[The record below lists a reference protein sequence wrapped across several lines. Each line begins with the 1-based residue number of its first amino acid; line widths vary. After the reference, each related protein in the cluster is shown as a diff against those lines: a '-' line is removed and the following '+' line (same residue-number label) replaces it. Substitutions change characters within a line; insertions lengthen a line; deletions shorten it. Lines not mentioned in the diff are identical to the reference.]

1 MSTGELNAED
11 LEGLVGRELDGRYLL
26 DRFIDRG
33 GFGVVYRGIDKK
45 FNQPVAVK
53 VGLSYREF
61 MKEAKLAAEVR
72 HDNIVQVSDYGHDR
86 GLAYLVMEFLH
97 GDDLEKLFKSQD
109 NRLTSHQL
117 RKLVAEVGD
126 ALAHAHAD
134 QLIHRDLKPRN
145 IILKELHSK
154 SGTSLPARF
163 VLLDFGIASKMDA
176 TGTQRNRT
184 QDGAGTVEYMAPEL
198 LKTAPVATQLSDIYA
213 FGTILY
219 QMMMGRVPFPQNDT
233 SHMALSQCVSA
244 ILHLPPPPFEVAAS
258 DRSYPS
264 AVEAIV
270 LQCLD
275 KDPANRPRTME
286 EVRDR
291 FLAAFEPT
299 SASKRRVDFSKT
311 VRPGEL
317 GEDTSP
323 GFDHD
328 TDVQSQARQAPPQP
342 VAPPSRAPWLLLLL
356 LLGAIVAAAPFV
368 RPYFTT
374 PTFQPVAQLTVQQGK
389 NVVPTQDDQVF
400 KLPAGDRMSLVF
412 AIRDLPSGSTPEFAD
427 PEAPPGVLIDG
438 QSVGQESARNY
449 TVSIADLN
457 MSEGEL
463 PAITFRA
470 KVPGR
475 PEPLEKSLKLEVV
488 RPGFWMPAKLQALGF
503 REASDARLCR
513 VDQAVYASVIER
525 KIGNQT
531 ARFRLVPATTIG
543 DRRIKTF
550 YVMEDLVTNAL
561 FQEFTSADPN
571 FEFGPRLVDE
581 SSGAT
586 LQPWD
591 SGDEAP
597 VTCIYVLEAQ
607 RFAQWLAGQHG
618 SLPSTTEWE
627 LSAGYYD
634 FLRLLKAR
642 FPKEDIAD
650 IPADSL
656 KNLPLLQDSL
666 PAIGA
671 EVGVGAGPTL
681 GDFRSFG
688 GPLVKKSSPYGC
700 LYRLI
705 PSTQGVP
712 TEMTSTYEDLAG
724 AEKDL
729 RDLCRRRI
737 PGKNDEEIVECVADV
752 RGPGT
757 AGSTRDD
764 LWITYPQDRPPA
776 VSQIEDLKK
785 AGILSLAPDGGI
797 ALDSY
802 IGFRIVISTD
812 NIDE

>member
-1 MSTGELNAED
+1 MSTGDLNAED
-11 LEGLVGRELDGRYLL
+11 LEGLVGRELEGRYLL

-86 GLAYLVMEFLH
+86 GLAYMVMEFLH

-145 IILKELHSK
+145 IILKELQSK

-198 LKTAPVATQLSDIYA
+198 LKTEPVSTQASDIYA

-219 QMMMGRVPFPQNDT
+219 QMMMGRVPFPQCDN

-244 ILHLPPPPFEVAAS
+244 ILHLPPPPFEVAAP
-258 DRSYPS
+258 DRSYLP

-323 GFDHD
+323 GFDQD
-328 TDVQSQARQAPPQP
+328 TDAHSQARHSLTQP
-342 VAPPSRAPWLLLLL
+342 AARPSRAPWLMMLL
-356 LLGAIVAAAPFV
+356 LLGAMGAAVPFV

-374 PTFQPVAQLTVQQGK
+374 PTFQPVAQLAVLQGK
-389 NVVPTQDDQVF
+389 EVVTAQDDQVF
-400 KLPAGDRMSLVF
+400 RIPAGDRLSLVF
-412 AIRDLPSGSTPEFAD
+412 SINEIPRGSSPEFEE
-427 PEAPPGVLIDG
+427 PEAPPGVLIES
-438 QSVGQESARNY
+438 QSTGQESARNY
-449 TVSIADLN
+449 VVSIADLN
-457 MSEGEL
+457 MAAGEL

-475 PEPLEKSLKLEVV
+475 SEPLEKSLKLEVV
-488 RPGFWMPAKLQALGF
+488 HPGFWMPQKLQARGF

-513 VDQAVYASVIER
+513 VEQAVYASVIER
-525 KIGNQT
+525 KVGNQT
-531 ARFRLVPATTIG
+531 ARFRLVPATAIG
-543 DRRIKTF
+543 DRRIRTF

-561 FQEFTSADPN
+561 FQEFASAEPN

-586 LQPWD
+586 LKPWE

-607 RFAQWLAGQHG
+607 RFAQWLAGQRG

-642 FPKEDIAD
+642 YPDSDVAD
-650 IPADSL
+650 IPSDSL
-656 KNLPLLQDSL
+656 KILPPHFQDRL

-681 GDFRSFG
+681 GEFRSFD
-688 GPLVKKSSPYGC
+688 GPLVTKSSPYGC
-700 LYRLI
+700 LYRLL
-705 PSTQGVP
+705 PSTQAVP
-712 TEMTSTYEDLAG
+712 TEMTSTYEDLSG
-724 AEKDL
+724 AKADL
-729 RDLCRRRI
+729 RVLCRDEI
-737 PGKNDEEIVECVADV
+737 PPKDDQKIVACFAFV

-757 AGSTRDD
+757 PEPTSEE
-764 LWITYPQDRPPA
+764 LWITGTENRLA
-776 VSQIEDLKK
+776 VRRIEDLNN
-785 AGILSLAPDGGI
+785 AGILYLAPDGGV

-802 IGFRIVISTD
+802 IGFRVVISTD
-812 NIDE
+812 DIDE